1 MLRIW
6 SFRGSYGTLGNGMQ
20 QASNRGPRAS
30 PAEWV
35 AWGEGGDP
43 EHSRRKP
50 GSYETG
56 FSEPCGGISDVV
68 PLTGLEPVRYR
79 YRRILS
85 DRAKAEAGGTWR
97 PLEVAGE
104 DGKPVFSRKN
114 ALKTVK
120 KLCCAYCYGPSPLS
134 ERKIGNR
141 RSFRG
146 RQPNQQPKKTPRRS
160 QNLTHAAQTCQI
172 LCRRKTPKENRS

>member
-6 SFRGSYGTLGNGMQ
+6 SFRGSYGNRGNGMQ

-30 PAEWV
+30 PAERV

-68 PLTGLEPVRYR
+68 PLTGLEPVRILL
-79 YRRILS
+79 RRILS
-85 DRAKAEAGGTWR
+85 FLIQVENT
-97 PLEVAGE
+97 
-104 DGKPVFSRKN
+104 
-114 ALKTVK
+114 
-120 KLCCAYCYGPSPLS
+120 
-134 ERKIGNR
+134 GN
-141 RSFRG
+141 
-146 RQPNQQPKKTPRRS
+146 
-160 QNLTHAAQTCQI
+160 LWI
-172 LCRRKTPKENRS
+172 